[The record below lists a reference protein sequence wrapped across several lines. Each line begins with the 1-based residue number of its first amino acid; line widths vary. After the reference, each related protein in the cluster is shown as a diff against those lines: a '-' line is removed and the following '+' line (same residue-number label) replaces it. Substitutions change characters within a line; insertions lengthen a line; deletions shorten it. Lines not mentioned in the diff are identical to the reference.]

1 MHKFLNV
8 YNLSDVLVPAG
19 NNAVHMDKEPQLPPQ
34 KKKKKKLRTRNKLD
48 FNCPSCS

>member
-19 NNAVHMDKEPQLPPQ
+19 NNAVHMDKEPQLPPPPPTNFAH
-34 KKKKKKLRTRNKLD
+34 KE
-48 FNCPSCS
+48 